1 MGAYHPQADL
11 APRDVVARAI
21 DAEMRSSGADHVWLD
36 CSPIPASHFGERFPN
51 ILETC
56 RSRGLDPPTDPLPV
70 VPAAHY
76 MCGGV
81 RTDLDAGTG
90 VTGLLAAGEVA
101 CTGVHGAN
109 RLASNSLLEAVVFA
123 DRAARATGELLS
135 DPAGA
140 RPAPPAAR
148 EGGGDEGDLDALRN
162 EIRDV
167 LWMGAGIVRD
177 DEGLETAARALHEL
191 SARVPT
197 LPASAEAAEVANLFV
212 VGSLIVR
219 SAILR
224 KESRGLH
231 FSRSHPDPDPAFQRD
246 TIIRP
251 IEGKEPSP

>member
-1 MGAYHPQADL
+1 
-11 APRDVVARAI
+11 
-21 DAEMRSSGADHVWLD
+21 MRSSGADHVWLD
-36 CSPIPASHFGERFPN
+36 CSPIPASHFAERFPN

-56 RSRGLDPPTDPLPV
+56 RARGLDPPSDPLPV

-90 VTGLLAAGEVA
+90 VNGLLAAGEVA

-123 DRAARATGELLS
+123 DRAALATAELLAAPS
-135 DPAGA
+135 GPAHE
-140 RPAPPAAR
+140 RPAAR
-148 EGGGDEGDLDALRN
+148 EGRHDGEDLDAVRE

-167 LWMGAGIVRD
+167 LWTGAGIVRD
-177 DEGLETAARALHEL
+177 DGGLAAAARALRDL
-191 SARVPT
+191 APRVPT
-197 LPASAEAAEVANLFV
+197 QPGSAEAAETANLFV
-212 VGSLIVR
+212 VGGLIVR

-231 FSRSHPDPDPAFQRD
+231 FSVSHPDSDPAFQCD